1 MGIRAIA
8 FVERFMVIFLWRIWL
23 ISVKRD
29 ELGWLIIL
37 IVISDKIM
45 ESFFLF
51 PPLIEQLELSLFQ
64 ANSSRFWNTCW
75 LDEEKKR
82 KKNSFLSWHF
92 DNLINRVAFTS
103 YVTTSLFESP
113 SPSRIMY
120 AIQSIFQF
128 FLCFYYRKNSLE
140 NRKTSKMIVTL
151 IITFQ
156 TNLIDSSKKSQYSSL
171 TSFGPQSSY
180 NSRPRPRA
188 ERGEEE
194 KNVDPSILGAYTLAK
209 NNSNLLTSLAFVALP
224 FCHAAFAWWNGVNG
238 TKDGPTRTHGSGII
252 KRGLL
257 R

>member
-37 IVISDKIM
+37 MVISNKIM

-51 PPLIEQLELSLFQ
+51 PPNRAIRIIIIPSEFFSILEYLL
-64 ANSSRFWNTCW
+64 ARWRK
-75 LDEEKKR
+75 EK

-156 TNLIDSSKKSQYSSL
+156 TNLIDSKKSQYSSL
-171 TSFGPQSSY
+171 TSFGPQPSY